1 MKLKELIGNFVI
13 NYLIK
18 HHPSMIKINRFSL
31 VCDACG
37 WTDNESH
44 EYDEQYVRSL
54 IGYKCPK
61 CGSVVITQEQADR
74 MIDLNS
80 RINHVN
86 HDDNHADKNGV
97 RIRINSN
104 DIKKSKKT
112 N

>member
-1 MKLKELIGNFVI
+1 MSKLKELIGNTIV
-13 NYLIK
+13 NYIIK
-18 HHPSMIKINRFSL
+18 HHPDMIKINKFSL

-61 CGSVVITQEQADR
+61 CGAICITKEQADK
-74 MIDLNS
+74 MIDLNN

-86 HDDNHADKNGV
+86 HDDKNADNHGV
-97 RIRINSN
+97 HIRINSN
-104 DIKKSKKT
+104 DVENVK
-112 N
+112 